1 MRRPRYLALCSL
13 ALLLALPAGGEI
25 YRFTDAQG
33 REHFTSDLRA
43 VPAAQRAA
51 ARSRAEAAGGNLNFH
66 AAPAPS
72 PRRAAPAK
80 PAAVAPTG
88 ATGDPC
94 AGARREAKTLLKP
107 IRYHQRK
114 LENHER
120 AARDITRSE
129 VSRRRA
135 EIRAEKAKAWLAKA
149 EAKLAAFRDAGRREG
164 LDPGCLR
171 P

>member
-1 MRRPRYLALCSL
+1 MRLPGYLALCGV
-13 ALLLALPAGGEI
+13 ALLLSTPAGGEI

-33 REHFTSDLRA
+33 REHFTSDLQA
-43 VPAAQRAA
+43 VPAAQREA
-51 ARSRAEAAGGNLNFH
+51 ARSRAEAGGGNLNFH
-66 AAPAPS
+66 AAPPPS
-72 PRRAAPAK
+72 PRRAVPSK

-88 ATGDPC
+88 GAGDPC
-94 AGARREAKTLLKP
+94 AAARREVKALLKP

-114 LENHER
+114 LEGHER
-120 AARDITRSE
+120 SARDITRSE
-129 VSRRRA
+129 ISRRRA
-135 EIRAEKAKAWLAKA
+135 EIRAEKARAWLDKA